1 MASLFA
7 DKSKWTQ
14 KLLLHLWWY
23 SKIVLKSIELH
34 LLDFIFQQLLLVD
47 VKHIQFIIDF
57 ILQIMVLY
65 AINWTKYVMHL

>member
-1 MASLFA
+1 MESLFA
-7 DKSKWTQ
+7 DKSKWIQ

-34 LLDFIFQQLLLVD
+34 FQQLLLVD